1 MFRARSRSETPSR
14 PTARRGSVGS
24 AQVWDEDTRARRAAL
39 PAHAPPEP
47 PPAPES
53 APVLLPRDELAP
65 LVAGIVQLTLDTRLA
80 DHEPARRVEL
90 ARELQTRLLAL
101 FGAPA
106 AEVASEERVLSEP
119 SVDEPANGAL
129 PQSAGASLLPN
140 GDATPAER
148 ALGLVLEDRLQRLGG
163 PLAARADLRER
174 LIVLALQ
181 RLALSSSVV
190 ESTASGEEL
199 QSLDVLQRRA
209 AKLERSLQEARAA
222 LAYVAGLEHVDEGL
236 ASIYRAVQGLSLEDP
251 QRESK
256 RDALERIFRANLALQ
271 VPADEP

>member
-1 MFRARSRSETPSR
+1 MFRARTRSEKPSS

-24 AQVWDEDTRARRAAL
+24 AQVWDEHTRARRAAL
-39 PAHAPPEP
+39 PVAPPPEP
-47 PPAPES
+47 LPAPDS
-53 APVLLPRDELAP
+53 RVLLPRDELAP

-90 ARELQTRLLAL
+90 ARELQARLLAL
-101 FGAPA
+101 FGTPVTDGASAESALAEPA
-106 AEVASEERVLSEP
+106 AEVLAHDV
-119 SVDEPANGAL
+119 L
-129 PQSAGASLLPN
+129 PQPVGAPPLPN
-140 GDATPAER
+140 GDATPVER

-181 RLALSSSVV
+181 RLALSSSV
-190 ESTASGEEL
+190 EEPTASGDEL
-199 QSLDVLQRRA
+199 RNLDVLQRRA
-209 AKLERSLQEARAA
+209 TKLERSLQEARAA
-222 LAYVAGLEHVDEGL
+222 LAYVAGLEHVDEGI

-271 VPADEP
+271 QPADEP